1 MDMSLKFCN
10 FALTNNIDYEKNN
23 LNILRNYVSDTNIL
37 QQR

>member
-10 FALTNNIDYEKNN
+10 FALTNNTDYEKNN

-37 QQR
+37 QQ